1 MRRRGLTAP
10 VSNLIFEKQMAL
22 FDKQYW
28 QYGYEQALALAG
40 KQLGETADIAG
51 LCRRSGARCSP
62 GEISLDFIG
71 RSYLITYPQVSIS
84 LVGSGET
91 VPIKDRILILHYLLS
106 AKGTPLANRTVTF
119 REIPD
124 GNNYFAVFRKRAI
137 SPVLDFFGNKPEALV
152 TNAEKMGGRKAEYGD
167 SAATFDAFPR
177 VPVTFVLWRG
187 DEEFGAEGSILFD
200 ASVSDYLSSYAI
212 TELCEG
218 IAWKLV
224 RLK

>member
-1 MRRRGLTAP
+1 
-10 VSNLIFEKQMAL
+10 MASL
-22 FDKQYW
+22 FGKQYW
-28 QYGYEQALALAG
+28 QYGYEQALALAS
-40 KQLGETADIAG
+40 KQLGEMADVAG

-62 GEISLDFIG
+62 GEIFLDYLG
-71 RSYLITYPQVSIS
+71 RSYRITYPQVSIS
-84 LVGSGET
+84 PVASQET

-106 AKGTPLANRTVTF
+106 AKGTPLAKRTVTF

-137 SPVLDFFGNKPEALV
+137 KPVLDFFGDKPQALV
-152 TNAEKMGGRKAEYGD
+152 ANAEKMGGRKADYGD
-167 SAATFDAFPR
+167 GAATFDAFPM